1 TVWIL
6 IHTLGDRDR
15 LYQGKPAYYWV
26 NQMNS
31 PVPAVSNETRVV
43 IQTAVIPDL
52 TATMFQDIHDS
63 KLKVILVEELNT
75 LPGVNMYLTRA
86 EGRRAQAAAS
96 LGAIGPQAQIAIPDL
111 IKALKGN
118 DSVVRGAAAKSLGN
132 VHSQPE
138 TIVPLLIS

>member
-1 TVWIL
+1 MIQRLRRVLLGVGIGMGILVATVWIL

-75 LPGVNMYLTRA
+75 LPGVNM
-86 EGRRAQAAAS
+86 
-96 LGAIGPQAQIAIPDL
+96 
-111 IKALKGN
+111 
-118 DSVVRGAAAKSLGN
+118 
-132 VHSQPE
+132 
-138 TIVPLLIS
+138 